1 MAIAWPASANRT
13 LERRRTAIQAYFGH
27 AVERV
32 RRWHLGHVPPV
43 VTRALVGALK
53 VCLEAAEQLDLRP
66 ALRRPE
72 LQPEGG
78 RRVLGPVVPACEQ
91 SAQSEQL
98 APWRSIQSEQKSGR
112 VSLGQGQG

>member
-1 MAIAWPASANRT
+1 MAIARPASANQT
-13 LERRRTAIQAYFGH
+13 LERRRRRPSQAYFGH

-43 VTRALVGALK
+43 VTRALVGALE

-91 SAQSEQL
+91 SEQSAQSEQL
-98 APWRSIQSEQKSGR
+98 APWRSIQSEFRAHSKWAC
-112 VSLGQGQG
+112 